1 MVGVLVR
8 VGTGD
13 LRESDVARLL
23 RSSGEDVARLTAPA
37 AGLFLEQVI
46 YPGESFSDDSRG
58 PMRIG

>member
-13 LRESDVARLL
+13 LRDADVARLL
-23 RSSGEDVARLTAPA
+23 RSNGEDVARLTAPS

-46 YPGESFSDDSRG
+46 YPGESFRADAKG